1 MEDRAD
7 SNANRTRDP
16 KVMQTF
22 FWTVYDIFRNEEP
35 VFIRGR
41 HHGRLSKFRLRG
53 IYAIDST
60 TIQLAFWCIDW
71 AKHRQRKAAV
81 KVHMVANVANRLPH
95 FCVFGKAK
103 DHDSKMHAQGPVPQ
117 NSHKIQGS
125 PQNYNKIQDIPHEK
139 LDLPRGD
146 PAISRTCLWDGSVR
160 T

>member
-22 FWTVYDIFRNEEP
+22 FWTVYGIFRNEEP
-35 VFIRGR
+35 DFTRGR

-71 AKHRQRKAAV
+71 AKHRQK
-81 KVHMVANVANRLPH
+81 
-95 FCVFGKAK
+95 G
-103 DHDSKMHAQGPVPQ
+103 AQG
-117 NSHKIQGS
+117 S
-125 PQNYNKIQDIPHEK
+125 
-139 LDLPRGD
+139 D
-146 PAISRTCLWDGSVR
+146 PIGGVGVVE
-160 T
+160 

>member
-1 MEDRAD
+1 
-7 SNANRTRDP
+7 
-16 KVMQTF
+16 MQTF
-22 FWTVYDIFRNEEP
+22 FWTVYGILRNEEP
-35 VFIRGR
+35 GFIKGC
-41 HHGRLSKFRLRG
+41 HHGKLSKFRLRG

-117 NSHKIQGS
+117 NSRVCPHKITI
-125 PQNYNKIQDIPHEK
+125 KFTIIP
-139 LDLPRGD
+139 
-146 PAISRTCLWDGSVR
+146 
-160 T
+160 

>member
-22 FWTVYDIFRNEEP
+22 FWTVYGIFRNEEP
-35 VFIRGR
+35 DFTRGR
-41 HHGRLSKFRLRG
+41 HHGRLSKFRLRN

-60 TIQLAFWCIDW
+60 TIQLAYWCIDW

-81 KVHMVANVANRLPH
+81 KVHMVANIANRLPH

-103 DHDSKMHAQGPVPQ
+103 DHDSRMEEVLGT
-117 NSHKIQGS
+117 
-125 PQNYNKIQDIPHEK
+125 
-139 LDLPRGD
+139 D
-146 PAISRTCLWDGSVR
+146 PASCHLTTKGLSLPPAESSPDAS
-160 T
+160 